1 VTLRNAMAQFV
12 TKPTARVLGV
22 VFAAVAVTRLALGG
36 WVLRDGIVIGAILA
50 FEPFTEWLIHVYV
63 LHFKPRRVGRF
74 TIDPLV
80 ARKHR
85 AHHRDPTDLD
95 LVFIPMP
102 VVLGALVAGFGLPLL
117 LAPTVRVAL
126 SASLASFGMLFVY
139 EWTHYLI
146 HTRYRPKTSFYR
158 KLWRAHRWHH
168 YRNENYWF
176 GVTMH
181 LGDRVLRTYPE
192 KDAVDLSPTARD
204 LADPSN
210 VGAIRPL

>member
-1 VTLRNAMAQFV
+1 MTLRNAMAQFV